1 LGIGVT
7 YDVIAAGSGQANAA
21 SGGNIMGQMRIE
33 AGDTPANGY
42 ATATVGGERHIG
54 ASHNKTI
61 VGSGSS
67 INISFRAISSNNG
80 ASVSGAGCWAMA
92 IPRNVPAS

>member
-1 LGIGVT
+1 LLFFMYSGDHR
-7 YDVIAAGSGQANAA
+7 DVRSDVRRQRKWFI
-21 SGGNIMGQMRIE
+21 RDR